1 MDDLAVP
8 AACRVTF
15 QGIVLFRIGSG
26 SRQGIMAMLRA
37 CSVCSI
43 RLLIEEG
50 PSGIS
55 QLSILET
62 ALGQPLLKLEEL
74 DIISNSLGA
83 AHSPF
88 EMCGA
93 MLRLTR
99 LCIRG
104 EGSPIHVIVRS
115 PVYLRSLILQVHS
128 DINFTPVH
136 AASMFRDIEQVE
148 MLWSGS
154 QPQFILTLVPLLQA
168 RSRETPIEWKLHNDY
183 VDEYDDLSEEYGV
196 ACKPVG
202 EFKWLLVG
210 DREVVRWQVPSSDEM
225 YGKSKNTLP
234 VSLKMR
240 CLRGMLGAGL
250 STTVVPVR
258 QLLLR
263 TYSTEQHHGRLAE
276 HGS

>member
-168 RSRETPIEWKLHNDY
+168 RSRETPIEWNYIMIMLM
-183 VDEYDDLSEEYGV
+183 STMIFQRSTG
-196 ACKPVG
+196 
-202 EFKWLLVG
+202 LLVSLWG
-210 DREVVRWQVPSSDEM
+210 NLSGCWLAVGRLLG
-225 YGKSKNTLP
+225 GKSLLQTRCMANQRIHCQSVLKCGACEGCLEQD
-234 VSLKMR
+234 SL
-240 CLRGMLGAGL
+240 L
-250 STTVVPVR
+250 
-258 QLLLR
+258 QLYR
-263 TYSTEQHHGRLAE
+263 
-276 HGS
+276 